1 MAWWRSTARWY
12 YRAAVCCDD
21 VAAMLTVKSLHIIF
35 MVTWFAGLFYLPR
48 LFVYHALTHDR
59 EGNDRFK
66 VMERKLFYGIMT
78 PGALLTIATGL
89 WLWIGFGVSGGWL
102 HAKLVFVAIL
112 IAYHLW
118 CGKLLADFRNDR
130 NRHSHVW
137 YRWFNEFP
145 VLILVAVVFLV
156 VMRPF

>member
-1 MAWWRSTARWY
+1 MNLVLWTKA
-12 YRAAVCCDD
+12 
-21 VAAMLTVKSLHIIF
+21 LHIIF

-48 LFVYHALTHDR
+48 LFVYHALTQDR

-78 PGALLTIATGL
+78 PGALLTITTGL
-89 WLWIGFGVSGGWL
+89 WLWIGFGISGGWL
-102 HAKLVFVAIL
+102 HAKLLFVAIL
-112 IAYHLW
+112 IVYHLW

-145 VLILVAVVFLV
+145 VVILVAVVFLV
-156 VMRPF
+156 VLKPF